1 MGLTLVGCGTP
12 ADPPVEVPVALY
24 GRNAA
29 AGVAWF
35 AVHPVTDPLLSV
47 GFGPDIGVACWVA
60 PTGSQVLMLD
70 HAPGQGPTNVVAVVG
85 TIQAPPNAPR
95 RHLWVDVARD
105 GAVSAGGGV
114 PPWWPDDPGC

>member
-1 MGLTLVGCGTP
+1 MLRIGPGGRATRQVLLVMGLTLVGCGTP

-35 AVHPVTDPLLSV
+35 AVHPVT
-47 GFGPDIGVACWVA
+47 
-60 PTGSQVLMLD
+60 
-70 HAPGQGPTNVVAVVG
+70 
-85 TIQAPPNAPR
+85 
-95 RHLWVDVARD
+95 
-105 GAVSAGGGV
+105 AGGGV

>member
-1 MGLTLVGCGTP
+1 MRHARRPSRGGARRALRPERRGGC
-12 ADPPVEVPVALY
+12 
-24 GRNAA
+24 
-29 AGVAWF
+29 VAWF

-105 GAVSAGGGV
+105 RAVSACGGV